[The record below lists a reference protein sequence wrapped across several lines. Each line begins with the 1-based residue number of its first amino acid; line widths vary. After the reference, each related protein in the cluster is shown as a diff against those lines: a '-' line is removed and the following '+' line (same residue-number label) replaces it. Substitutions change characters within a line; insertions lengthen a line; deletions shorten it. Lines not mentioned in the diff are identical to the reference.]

1 MVDRECPGTPP
12 AARASCDPTSPLSG
26 PFVRGSSRRP
36 MGFPSPEHWA
46 SGRGL
51 SVENRPRS
59 PPGAGKPSRPL
70 GEEAP
75 AVVPWEPQ
83 AAEDQGPSGQARAAA
98 QPVPCAAAGAE
109 PGPAARPSVR
119 QVCYRRVR
127 QQFAC
132 ASRFLHRRR
141 ICFKNTQKVCL
152 FLRE

>member
-1 MVDRECPGTPP
+1 
-12 AARASCDPTSPLSG
+12 
-26 PFVRGSSRRP
+26 

-132 ASRFLHRRR
+132 ASRFARP
-141 ICFKNTQKVCL
+141 IQKGRTRVV
-152 FLRE
+152 LRERGKLLSSRSSMPVGLLT